1 MRHTELFYLLALQKA
16 EGIGDVSIKKLLAH
30 CGSAEAVF
38 QAKMSQLAKIDGIG
52 TFRLRNINH
61 KFNFAKA
68 ETELSFIE
76 RQGVRTHYFLDDD
89 YPYRLK
95 HCPDGPVL
103 LFSSGNIDLGHRK
116 IISIV
121 GTRQATPHGIEACR
135 QIIADLAPV
144 NPVIVSGFA
153 YGIDIAAHLAALDN
167 GLQTIGVLAH
177 GLDQIYPRQHQ
188 KYARQMEA
196 NGGFFTEFWSQTEP
210 SRENFL
216 KRNRIVAGISEAT
229 IVIESAEKG
238 GSLVTAN
245 LANDYN
251 RDVFAVPGRVTDTYS
266 RGCHNLIKS
275 QKAMLLTGAADL
287 VYQLNWDLQQKAK
300 PVQTQLFVAL
310 DPDEQPV
317 YDFLKTHGKQQLD
330 ELALGCGLPVSKTS
344 SVLLGLELKNA
355 VRPLP
360 GKSFEVI

>member
-38 QAKMSQLAKIDGIG
+38 QAKWPQLAKIDGIG
-52 TFRLRNINH
+52 TFRLRNIHQKSNLIQ
-61 KFNFAKA
+61 A
-68 ETELSFIE
+68 ESELSFIE
-76 RQGVRTHYFLDDD
+76 KHGIRAYSFLDDD
-89 YPYRLK
+89 YPFRLK

-103 LFSSGNIDLGHRK
+103 LFSSGNIDLAQRK

-135 QIIADLAPV
+135 KIIADLTPV

-177 GLDQIYPRQHQ
+177 GLDQIYPKQHQ

-196 NGGFFTEFWSQTEP
+196 NGGFFTEFRSKTEP

-245 LANDYN
+245 IANDYN
-251 RDVFAVPGRVTDTYS
+251 RDVFAVPGRVTDHFS

-287 VYQLNWDLQQKAK
+287 VYQLNWDLQHK
-300 PVQTQLFVAL
+300 PKPMQAQLFLAL
-310 DPDEQPV
+310 DPEEQTL

-330 ELALGCGLPVSKTS
+330 HLALGCGLPVSKTS